1 MSHHEKGKTG
11 TDMKTDMGKAKTG
24 GATKAGGTKSTP
36 KK

>member
-11 TDMKTDMGKAKTG
+11 GDMKTDMGKKTEDASKG
-24 GATKAGGTKSTP
+24 GSKTTP